1 VTEPAP
7 SPAIIELVDSEILAR
22 GASGELL
29 RAPGFALLE
38 SKGIATGDDA
48 FRQAWLFPQR
58 SYNQFWHQ
66 LNLAPLPAGNQYAR
80 HFADLAYAQLHHLHR
95 ALGAP
100 GEVLF
105 AIPGSFSRDQLAILL
120 GLANALPVKTLG
132 LVDAAVAAAS
142 GIGDYRGE
150 LLHLDIQLHQAVIT
164 RLRAGDTISRESVE
178 ILADAGLKHFH
189 GGWAQY
195 IANLFIREYRYDP
208 LHTAEGE
215 QQLFTKLP
223 GWLDQ
228 LASRPETTVELD
240 TPRGAFRLSLQR
252 SGLVESSLPRI
263 SRLRDLL
270 LRQGSDGPLLA
281 SYRLGKLPGV
291 AGHLNARVLPE
302 GQVIGA
308 CRALAEG
315 LVAGT
320 ESVDFI
326 THLPRMAS
334 PGPAAAAE
342 GKPRPRPPTHVLHQ
356 HHAWPIGSGLG
367 IEIDAGGP
375 RLGRDPDAPLRI
387 ASDGATARL
396 VNQGYDIIVEGNRD
410 NLRPGDLIRVAGHEL
425 RLIEVAPDS

>member
-1 VTEPAP
+1 MTQA
-7 SPAIIELVDSEILAR
+7 SATAIIELVDSEILAR

-38 SKGIATGDDA
+38 NKGIATGDAA

-80 HFADLAYAQLHHLHR
+80 HFADLAYAQLDQLHR

-132 LVDAAVAAAS
+132 LIDAAVAAAS
-142 GIGDYRGE
+142 GIDDYRGE

-164 RLRAGDTISRESVE
+164 RLRAADTISRESVE
-178 ILADAGLKHFH
+178 ILSEAGLKHFH

-215 QQLFTKLP
+215 QQLFSKLP
-223 GWLDQ
+223 DWLDQ
-228 LASRPETTVELD
+228 LATSPETTVALD
-240 TPRGAFRLSLQR
+240 TPRGSFRLSLQR
-252 SGLVESSLPRI
+252 SGLVESALPRI

-270 LRQGSDGPLLA
+270 LRLDSGGPLLA
-281 SYRLGKLPGV
+281 SYRLGRLPGV
-291 AGHLNARVLPE
+291 AGQLNARVLPE
-302 GQVIGA
+302 QQVIGA
-308 CRALAEG
+308 CQAVADN

-326 THLPRMAS
+326 THLPRTGTS
-334 PGPAAAAE
+334 GPVAARQGE
-342 GKPRPRPPTHVLHQ
+342 GRQIPPTHVLFRHR
-356 HHAWPIGSGLG
+356 AWPIGEGLG
-367 IEIDAGGP
+367 IEVTATGP
-375 RLGRDPDAPLRI
+375 QLDRNPDAPLRI
-387 ASDGATARL
+387 ESHGAAVRL
-396 VNQGYDIIVEGNRD
+396 VNRGYDIVVDGNRD
-410 NLRPGDLIRVAGHEL
+410 NLRPGDLIRVGGHEL
-425 RLIEVAPDS
+425 RLIEVAPNS

>member
-1 VTEPAP
+1 EPGPPRGAGGHRRGHRKPRGRLQLHLHRPGDQHRADVPAPPAATHPGTAGAQHPPLLRPQPAAPPQDQRGFPVTEPAP
-7 SPAIIELVDSEILAR
+7 PPPSIEVVDGDILAR
-22 GASGELL
+22 GASGGLL
-29 RAPGFALLE
+29 RAPGVALLE

-58 SYNQFWHQ
+58 SYTQFWHQ

-215 QQLFTKLP
+215 QQLFTKPP

-252 SGLVESSLPRI
+252 SGLVESSL
-263 SRLRDLL
+263 
-270 LRQGSDGPLLA
+270 
-281 SYRLGKLPGV
+281 
-291 AGHLNARVLPE
+291 
-302 GQVIGA
+302 
-308 CRALAEG
+308 
-315 LVAGT
+315 
-320 ESVDFI
+320 
-326 THLPRMAS
+326 
-334 PGPAAAAE
+334 
-342 GKPRPRPPTHVLHQ
+342 
-356 HHAWPIGSGLG
+356 
-367 IEIDAGGP
+367 
-375 RLGRDPDAPLRI
+375 
-387 ASDGATARL
+387 
-396 VNQGYDIIVEGNRD
+396 
-410 NLRPGDLIRVAGHEL
+410 
-425 RLIEVAPDS
+425 